1 MKEEKKYI
9 IKALYDYILECP
21 YLTKLNNIFV
31 NFLDKDSLNYSIEE
45 VPGKTIVSKH
55 VDGSSERQIT
65 FTFASVF
72 DFSEEIETQI
82 NDSGFYEDFSEW
94 IEENDYKGVYPE
106 LKEGLTPTSI
116 EVVTSGYL
124 YSIISGHRKARYQIQ
139 CKLTYEKEGKIK

>member
-1 MKEEKKYI
+1 MKQEKEYL
-9 IKALYDYILECP
+9 IKNIREYILTCP
-21 YLTKLNNIFV
+21 HLEKLSKLGI
-31 NFLDKDSLNYSIEE
+31 NFLDSNSINYSIEE

-82 NDSGFYEDFSEW
+82 NNSGFYEDFSEW

-106 LKEGLTPTSI
+106 LKEGLPPTSI